1 MLTFFS
7 SPKTFKIK
15 AIVLITLSTQLL
27 TACTGMAVSN
37 KQPVTLVQ
45 GPPITDI
52 FTPFDMALSCLK
64 GQLRN
69 DVTFSVGAIL
79 DQTGKDVVTN
89 GGSGKMVTQG
99 AGDMVQSALFQ
110 AGVSLLNRRDPR
122 IIESEARWGIRD
134 ARQIQSSDYYVTGS
148 INSLDFIP
156 GGGFDIQVGG
166 VGPSYSQT
174 RIIVGL
180 DLALTDTRTSKV
192 VANVS
197 LQKQI
202 AAQDYGVNAGR
213 FAGNTLLN
221 IQLGKGERE
230 ATNFALRQML
240 NFATFD
246 LLTQVIPPA
255 TYESCRAQIPKEFGS
270 LNLTRS
276 SVALYKYQQDKL
288 KTSNSTPLSSSHN
301 LSNNTASVTA
311 PSSGRI
317 DQKNNSNKNMNQP
330 SKDTLP
336 PRQKESELIQNPEGD
351 SGPSKEDIVKYISL
365 QHQKNVTSK
374 PIETLKPIAVQKPS
388 STSDRD
394 QKKDKQMNVAGLNPD
409 TTENYWMIQDPS

>member
-1 MLTFFS
+1 MLN
-7 SPKTFKIK
+7 SPYLFDLKNISLV
-15 AIVLITLSTQLL
+15 IILGQILSG
-27 TACTGMAVSN
+27 CTGTSVSN
-37 KQPVTLVQ
+37 QRPAALVQ

-52 FTPFDMALSCLK
+52 FTPFDMALACLK
-64 GQLRN
+64 GQIRK
-69 DVTFSVGAIL
+69 DISFSVGAIL

-110 AGVSLLNRRDPR
+110 AGVSVLNRRDPR

-134 ARQIQSSDYYVTGS
+134 ARQIQTSDYYVTGS

-156 GGGFDIQVGG
+156 GGGFDVQVGG
-166 VGPSYSQT
+166 IGPSYSQT

-202 AAQDYGVNAGR
+202 VAQDYGVNVGR
-213 FAGNTLLN
+213 FSGHTLLN

-255 TYESCRAQIPKEFGS
+255 TYESCRAQIPKEFGT

-276 SVALYKYQQDKL
+276 SVALYKYQQEKL
-288 KTSNSTPLSSSHN
+288 KSDNSAILNTKTIESEGLLTPVGNSEDYKEQKLK
-301 LSNNTASVTA
+301 NT
-311 PSSGRI
+311 
-317 DQKNNSNKNMNQP
+317 NQLD
-330 SKDTLP
+330 KDALP
-336 PRQKESELIQNPEGD
+336 TKQKESDLIVNPDEYD
-351 SGPSKEDIVKYISL
+351 ETNKDKIIKYISL
-365 QHQKNVTSK
+365 QHNHSSNTRSTESTKQISKN
-374 PIETLKPIAVQKPS
+374 S
-388 STSDRD
+388 SDMKLTDDERNKTKSNDV
-394 QKKDKQMNVAGLNPD
+394 MGINPD
-409 TTENYWMIQDPS
+409 NVENYWMTQESK